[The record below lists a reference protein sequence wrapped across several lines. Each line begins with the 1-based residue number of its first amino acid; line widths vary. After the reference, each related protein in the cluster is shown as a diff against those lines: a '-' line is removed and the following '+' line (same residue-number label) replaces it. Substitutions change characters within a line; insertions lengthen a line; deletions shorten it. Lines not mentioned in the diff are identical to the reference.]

1 MKIRSLTTGDVVTLN
16 GRRGRILAAAKGQ
29 CEVLLSTGAVECDER
44 QVRRINAW
52 WNTPEM
58 RAAFHS
64 GRRCKRRVHIG
75 RGARPR
81 AAGPSDVRQMSFQH
95 EEERAA

>member
-1 MKIRSLTTGDVVTLN
+1 MKIRSLTTGDVVTLG

-58 RAAFHS
+58 RAAFQPG
-64 GRRCKRRVHIG
+64 GRRRQRGFRRRRARRTEDRIQKLH
-75 RGARPR
+75 GA
-81 AAGPSDVRQMSFQH
+81 ASATN
-95 EEERAA
+95 